1 MLREA
6 LRQKRVEPAQSVEG
20 VGDVNQARFHTPI
33 QESAI
38 DGFCC
43 HDLAHI
49 SNVNRPGGG
58 YASGDGVGARAF
70 KLLGDD
76 VSPVNRHEQGSTLE
90 GNIKLPL
97 RLMSFALSS
106 LS

>member
-1 MLREA
+1 MWIGTYGGIERY
-6 LRQKRVEPAQSVEG
+6 
-20 VGDVNQARFHTPI
+20 
-33 QESAI
+33 
-38 DGFCC
+38 DGYE
-43 HDLAHI
+43 HRYYI
-49 SNVNRPGGG
+49 SNMNRPGGG

-97 RLMSFALSS
+97 RLMSFALQS